1 MFYHKNI
8 FKKFRLD
15 ITDINTKK
23 FNIFKFVY

>member
-1 MFYHKNI
+1 MFYYKNI

-15 ITDINTKK
+15 ITDINTEN